1 MLHAL
6 GACDVMR
13 GGEDVHGGLV
23 VDHVTGERM
32 QRGDAVDLVA
42 EELDADSQLLIY
54 RDDLDGVATHAE
66 RAARERDVVALVLH
80 VDELAKQLIAVNLLA
95 FLEEQHA
102 AGVLLRR
109 TEAVD
114 ARNGG
119 DDHAVTPREQVRGGL
134 MAQPLHIVVDVGV
147 LLDVRVGLRYIRLG
161 LVVVV
166 VADEVADR
174 VVGHEFAEF
183 GA

>member
-6 GACDVMR
+6 GAGDVMR

-54 RDDLDGVATHAE
+54 RYDLDGVAT
-66 RAARERDVVALVLH
+66 RERDVVVLVLH
-80 VDELAKQLIAVNLLA
+80 ADELAKQLIAVNLLA